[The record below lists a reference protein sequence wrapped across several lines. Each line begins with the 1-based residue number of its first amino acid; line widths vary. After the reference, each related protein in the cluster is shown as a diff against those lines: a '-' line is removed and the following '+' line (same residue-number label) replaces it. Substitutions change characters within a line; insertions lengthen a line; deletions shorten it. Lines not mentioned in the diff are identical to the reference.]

1 MSMQDGGKLS
11 AMNRARLSSCFLVGL
26 MATTAI
32 TATPVVHADQSEQLA
47 NILARLE
54 KLEIENQALKKEVAA
69 LKARTAA
76 NNSAVAEVAVADT
89 SAQESGGSGSAT
101 SSAQLLDVVGVNHSL
116 SYRMLDPTKNINR
129 KQELLLKARQS
140 GELADDT
147 VTLGGA
153 VTAIADY
160 WHSNTPDKFGYLMRH
175 PTAANQQQ
183 QNVSEAVIHSAQLSV
198 TATLGDWVTSYAELL
213 YDPEQSF
220 GAGTITA
227 IGRNQVQLRKGYVI
241 LGNLDKAPVTLT
253 LGKMATPFGLTDTVN
268 PFTAS
273 TVWHAFGG
281 LAYGAKVSYIDH
293 GLNLS
298 FEAVQGG
305 AQFRGNN
312 APVNGTS
319 VPSKLNNYVVDAN
332 YTHEFGE
339 GDFAMVGG
347 SYQRGSAYCQGFPV
361 VHFNPCDEV
370 NPAWAAY
377 GQVKTGPIMVMGEFA
392 KTTKEWPGTFNPT
405 PPLNAFEA
413 SKVTSFGIGGKYSFA
428 MNNNLTDLSLEFST
442 FIVGPDGS
450 PWERQDQWVVGFAHF
465 LTPSVKG
472 FVELVQ
478 TNGYAPLNFISG
490 GNVAVGETHSVSDA
504 KSQGIILG
512 VNAAF

>member
-1 MSMQDGGKLS
+1 MSMKLGEKRS
-11 AMNRARLSSCFLVGL
+11 AIKGFRLQTCFLVGL

-32 TATPVVHADQSEQLA
+32 TATSAVHADQSEQLA
-47 NILARLE
+47 KILARLE
-54 KLEIENQALKKEVAA
+54 KLESENQALKKEVID

-76 NNSAVAEVAVADT
+76 NSSAVAEVAVAEAA
-89 SAQESGGSGSAT
+89 AQVKAGGAPAT
-101 SSAQLLDVVGVNHSL
+101 SSGQLRDVVGVNHLL
-116 SYRMLDPTKNINR
+116 SYRMLDPTMNINR

-140 GELADDT
+140 GELADNT
-147 VTLGGA
+147 VTFGGA

-160 WHSNTPDKFGYLMRH
+160 WHSNTADKFGYLMRH
-175 PTAANQQQ
+175 PTANNQQQ
-183 QNVSEAVIHSAQLSV
+183 KNVSEAVIHSAQLSV
-198 TATLGDWVTSYAELL
+198 TATLGDWITSYAEVL

-227 IGRNQVQLRKGYVI
+227 IDRNQVQLRKGYVI

-253 LGKMATPFGLTDTVN
+253 LGKMATPFGLTDTVS

-281 LAYGAKVSYIDH
+281 LAYGAKISYSDH

-319 VPSKLNNYVVDAN
+319 VPSKLNNYVIDAN
-332 YTHEFGE
+332 YTREFGE
-339 GDFAMVGG
+339 GNFALVGG

-392 KTTKEWPGTFNPT
+392 KTTKEWSGTFNPT
-405 PPLNAFEA
+405 PPLNVFEA

-428 MNNNLTDLSLEFST
+428 INSNPTDLSLEFST
-442 FIVGPDGS
+442 FIAGPNGS
-450 PWERQDQWVVGFAHF
+450 PWRRQDQWVVGLSYF

-490 GNVAVGETHSVSDA
+490 GNVAPGETHSVSDA

-512 VNAAF
+512 VNTAF

>member
-1 MSMQDGGKLS
+1 MSLQHGGKL
-11 AMNRARLSSCFLVGL
+11 AALKGIGLRSCFLVGL

-32 TATPVVHADQSEQLA
+32 TAAPAVRADQSEQLA
-47 NILARLE
+47 AILARLE
-54 KLEIENQALKKEVAA
+54 KLENENQALKKEVAA
-69 LKARTAA
+69 LKAVSAA
-76 NNSAVAEVAVADT
+76 PVQVASEVAVAD
-89 SAQESGGSGSAT
+89 AT
-101 SSAQLLDVVGVNHSL
+101 SPDDAASGAAMASARSIDVVGLNSSL
-116 SYRMLDPTKNINR
+116 SYRMLDPTTNINR
-129 KQELLLKARQS
+129 KQELLLKARQT
-140 GELADDT
+140 GELAANT
-147 VTLGGA
+147 VTLSGA

-160 WHSNTPDKFGYLMRH
+160 WHSNTSDKFGYLMRH

-183 QNVSEAVIHSAQLSV
+183 NDVSEAVIHSAQLAV

-227 IGRNQVQLRKGYVI
+227 LGRNQVQLRKGYVI
-241 LGNLDKAPVTLT
+241 IGNLDKAPVTLT

-281 LAYGAKVSYIDH
+281 LAYGAKVTYADH

-305 AQFRGNN
+305 AQFRSAH
-312 APVNGTS
+312 APVNGTA
-319 VPSKLNNYVVDAN
+319 VPSKLNNYVIDAN

-339 GDFAMVGG
+339 GDFAMFGG
-347 SYQRGSAYCQGFPV
+347 SYQRGTAYCQPFPV
-361 VHFNPCDEV
+361 VHFEPCDDV

-377 GQVKTGPIMVMGEFA
+377 GQVKTGPVMLMGEFA
-392 KTTKEWPGTFNPT
+392 KTTDEWPGTFNPT
-405 PPLNAFEA
+405 PPLNVFEA

-428 MNNNLTDLSLEFST
+428 MNDNPTDLSLEFST
-442 FIVGPDGS
+442 FIAGPDGS
-450 PWERQDQWVVGFAHF
+450 PWERQDQWVLGLAHF

-472 FVELVQ
+472 FMELVQ

-490 GNVAVGETHSVSDA
+490 GNVAPGETHSVRDA

-512 VNAAF
+512 VNAVF